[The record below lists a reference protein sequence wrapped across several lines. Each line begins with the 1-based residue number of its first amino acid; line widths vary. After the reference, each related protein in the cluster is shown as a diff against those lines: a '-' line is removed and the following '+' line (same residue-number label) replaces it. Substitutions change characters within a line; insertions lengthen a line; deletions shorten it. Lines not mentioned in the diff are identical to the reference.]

1 MATVELNVT
10 KIYKDLFKSIGANL
24 VALFFTF
31 SSLMRRREGG
41 GGGCSIYVQRPQES
55 IVHCHHLI
63 SRVILEI
70 YYTPLNLVLLTS
82 KTR

>member
-41 GGGCSIYVQRPQES
+41 GGGV
-55 IVHCHHLI
+55 
-63 SRVILEI
+63 
-70 YYTPLNLVLLTS
+70 
-82 KTR
+82 